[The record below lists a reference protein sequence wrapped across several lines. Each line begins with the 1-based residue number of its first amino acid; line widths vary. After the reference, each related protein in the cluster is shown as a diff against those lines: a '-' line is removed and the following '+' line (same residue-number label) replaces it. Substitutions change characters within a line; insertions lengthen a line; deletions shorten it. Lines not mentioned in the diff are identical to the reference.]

1 MGGGHTVQYT
11 HHVSQKCTLE
21 TYIILL
27 TSVASINLI
36 FFKLAESG
44 LKWLWGN
51 RTVVGR
57 VVRVSML
64 YVL

>member
-1 MGGGHTVQYT
+1 MLMGDLTLGGGHTVQYI

-36 FFKLAESG
+36 FFKIGREWPKVA
-44 LKWLWGN
+44 
-51 RTVVGR
+51 VGE
-57 VVRVSML
+57 
-64 YVL
+64 